1 MVEDYSN
8 LRAERGNSS
17 FDIRHDLRTSLGY
30 DLPFGDRRR
39 LLRSGTGAK
48 VLGNWQ
54 LINTI
59 QYDSG
64 NHLTPYI
71 TAQNTSGIGPLLSQR
86 PNMIGNPNLPSSQ
99 QTTTNFFNVAA
110 FALPAVGQF
119 GNASRGSIV
128 GPPSFNVNLAI
139 ERRMHFG
146 PDGKYTLEF
155 RWETQNFTNTSNF
168 SNVITVVDASDA
180 GLITGA
186 KAMRTM
192 DLFLR
197 LHF

>member
-1 MVEDYSN
+1 
-8 LRAERGNSS
+8 
-17 FDIRHDLRTSLGY
+17 
-30 DLPFGDRRR
+30 
-39 LLRSGTGAK
+39 
-48 VLGNWQ
+48 
-54 LINTI
+54 
-59 QYDSG
+59 
-64 NHLTPYI
+64 
-71 TAQNTSGIGPLLSQR
+71 
-86 PNMIGNPNLPSSQ
+86 MIGNPNLPASQ

-128 GPPSFNVNLAI
+128 GPPSFNVNVAI

-146 PDGKYTLEF
+146 PDGKYTFEF
-155 RWETQNFTNTSNF
+155 RWEAQNFTNASNF

-180 GLITGA
+180 ALVTGA
-186 KAMRTM
+186 KPMRTM